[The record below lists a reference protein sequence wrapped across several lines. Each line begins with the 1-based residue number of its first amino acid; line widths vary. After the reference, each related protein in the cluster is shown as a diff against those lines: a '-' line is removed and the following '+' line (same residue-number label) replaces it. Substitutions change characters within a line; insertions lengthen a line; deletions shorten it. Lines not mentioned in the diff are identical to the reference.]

1 MVIEFEKEYLSE
13 LYYNGKAKEKQ
24 YRFQPQVVKKYVKV
38 VNILES
44 VSRIEDLF
52 LYNSLNYE
60 ALVGDKKGRESVAVN
75 KKYRLEFSSR
85 KAEGETTI
93 TICRLLELSNHYK

>member
-1 MVIEFEKEYLSE
+1 
-13 LYYNGKAKEKQ
+13 
-24 YRFQPQVVKKYVKV
+24 
-38 VNILES
+38 
-44 VSRIEDLF
+44 
-52 LYNSLNYE
+52 LNYE

-75 KKYRLEFSSR
+75 KKNRLEFSSR